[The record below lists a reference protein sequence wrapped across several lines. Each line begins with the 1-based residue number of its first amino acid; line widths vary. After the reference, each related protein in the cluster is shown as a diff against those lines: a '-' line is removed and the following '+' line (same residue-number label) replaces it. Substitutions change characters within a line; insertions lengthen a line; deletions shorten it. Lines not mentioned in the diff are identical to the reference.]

1 MARKRTIGSVVLRL
15 LKEGVITTTDL
26 FVNIALEPF
35 RHSYKG
41 SGAPLRGVIFS
52 TREII
57 ETIKEERK
65 EKQRFYNLLLSLK
78 RDGLISLDSS
88 SKKGTWIL
96 SKKGINELEE
106 LEKESKQRYPKDTS
120 KEVIVISYD
129 IPEKYRL
136 HRDWLRGILKFLDF
150 KLLHQSVWI
159 GKTKIPETLLSDI
172 RDREITPFIQIFTIS
187 KEGSL
192 SKVI

>member
-106 LEKESKQRYPKDTS
+106 LEKEPKQRYPKDTS

>member
-106 LEKESKQRYPKDTS
+106 LEKEPKQRYPKDTS

-192 SKVI
+192 SRVI